1 MKRIQLA
8 PMARGIAVA
17 LVTVVL
23 SGCISMAEFRKL
35 EYEVNKLKIGTQ
47 GTTSAG
53 EGVADVRSEVEALR
67 EELAALEGRLEVA
80 EHATKQAREEAQAA
94 RLAASR
100 AGETAGPI
108 QAGEVEEPEEASGPP
123 PGASSEEL
131 SAYRLA
137 YDAWRTDDN
146 DNCIDQFSAFLQSF
160 PASLYADDASYWLA
174 DCHFKN
180 GDYKNAI
187 LRFDDVASR
196 HPDSDKAPEALYR
209 QGEALLQLGPGFNKA
224 AQQAFQKIV
233 TDYPDSR
240 RAKPAADQLELL
252 GASG

>member
-1 MKRIQLA
+1 MTRIQWTRL
-8 PMARGIAVA
+8 ARGVAV
-17 LVTVVL
+17 VFSTIVL

-35 EYEVNKLKIGTQ
+35 EYEVNKLKIGSQ
-47 GTTSAG
+47 GAPATD
-53 EGVADVRSEVEALR
+53 GVADLRAEVETLR
-67 EELAALEGRLEVA
+67 DVVAALEGRLEVA
-80 EHATKQAREEAQAA
+80 EHATEKAREEAAAA
-94 RLAASR
+94 RLEANR
-100 AGETAGPI
+100 AGTAPEAGESEELEEPAEVTETA
-108 QAGEVEEPEEASGPP
+108 

-131 SAYRLA
+131 SAYRVA

-146 DNCIDQFSAFLQSF
+146 DNCIDHFSAFLQSF

-174 DCHFKN
+174 DCHYKN

-224 AQQAFQKIV
+224 AQGAFQKIV

-240 RAKPAADQLELL
+240 RARPAADQLELL
-252 GASG
+252 GASE